1 MKLIILT
8 HKAAKELDGLPED
21 ARTAVTEAL
30 AIYATTGRGDVKN
43 LVGRDGFRMRVGRY
57 RVIFDDDG
65 ATILAIHIGKRETAT
80 YRRN

>member
-1 MKLIILT
+1 
-8 HKAAKELDGLPED
+8 
-21 ARTAVTEAL
+21 
-30 AIYATTGRGDVKN
+30 VKN
-43 LVGRDGFRMRVGRY
+43 LAGREGFRMRVGRY

>member
-1 MKLIILT
+1 M
-8 HKAAKELDGLPED
+8 DGLPED

-30 AIYATTGRGDVKN
+30 AIYATTGLGDVKN
-43 LVGRDGFRMRVGRY
+43 LAGRDGFRMRVGRY
-57 RVIFDDDG
+57 RDDDG